1 MLAVVVSLLFQSGCG
16 LFGSAPEVH
25 LPQPGVIDPS
35 ARPADTRDV
44 LGIVAY
50 AASLQGKPYQTGGA
64 NPDEGFDC
72 SGLVQHVFAK
82 FNVALP
88 RSATEMAASFT
99 SISLTDLQAADL
111 LFFNTEGAPFSHVG
125 IYLGDGRF
133 VHAPSSQTG
142 RVIISKMS
150 NEYWHTRLTAARRP

>member
-1 MLAVVVSLLFQSGCG
+1 MVVSLLFQSGCG

-35 ARPADTRDV
+35 ARPADTPRDV

-50 AASLQGKPYQTGGA
+50 AASLQGKPYLTGGA

-82 FNVALP
+82 FNVVLP
-88 RSATEMAASFT
+88 RSATEMAASLK

-111 LFFNTEGAPFSHVG
+111 LFFNSLGASFSHVG

-150 NEYWHTRLTAARRP
+150 NEYWHTRLMAARRP